1 MARADTHIESTT
13 EAAVPVVP
21 VGAELAEP
29 PPGVSFSVR
38 AYELAVSALMLGV
51 LIWAVATDPGQFADW
66 RLILWAVAVAAM
78 DLMPVQGP
86 ASAQLSLSFP
96 ILLAAAFVFMP
107 PVAAAIALAGSVDQR
122 ELKRTIRP
130 LKAVFVRSEVAL
142 SVLMASIVFHSIAS
156 IDSRVVLLIP
166 AVLAAVA
173 TDYVVNTAVVGAYM
187 TLTTHQTMRQVIA
200 ALMVGKPYEFVLSY
214 LGLGLFAS
222 VMAVLYDKGQILAV
236 LLFFGP
242 LLLARQMFFRT
253 RELQRTTEEL
263 RARQVELEH
272 ALHEL
277 ATLEAERRRLLERTV
292 EATEDERRRIAAEL
306 HDGPIQHLAAIVFR
320 LEGLRASL
328 ERGDIPV
335 QAVPTLTATQDELRD
350 EVVDLRTMIT
360 QLRPPVLDQLG
371 LEDAL
376 HDHLDIVRQDS
387 GLDVTIR
394 IDLAERL
401 GADLET
407 VLYRVA
413 QEALTNIVKHA
424 RAAHV
429 WVSLSEAGNA
439 VTLEIR
445 DDGVGFRPEEA
456 PTLVQDG
463 HLGLIAMRE
472 RVETVGGTWELHSAP
487 GEGNG
492 RAGHLR
498 RERRAGGSAG
508 GLSPQEMA
516 RIAAVTAAAR
526 ITTTRSGAR
535 NRSAI
540 AAAATPAR
548 RASSTYR

>member
-1 MARADTHIESTT
+1 
-13 EAAVPVVP
+13 
-21 VGAELAEP
+21 
-29 PPGVSFSVR
+29 
-38 AYELAVSALMLGV
+38 MLGV
-51 LIWAVATDPGQFADW
+51 LIWAVATDPGQFA
-66 RLILWAVAVAAM
+66 RLGLILWALAVAAM

-107 PVAAAIALAGSVDQR
+107 PVAAAIALAGSIDQR

-142 SVLMASIVFHSIAS
+142 SVLMASVVFHSIATHRLALS
-156 IDSRVVLLIP
+156 YCSIP
-166 AVLAAVA
+166 AVVAAVA

-187 TLTTHQTMRQVIA
+187 TLTTAQSMRQVIS

-214 LGLGLFAS
+214 LGLGLLAS
-222 VMAVLYDKGQILAV
+222 VMALLYVNQKSWLV

-263 RARQVELEH
+263 RARQVELEQ

-328 ERGDIPV
+328 ERGDIPE
-335 QAVPTLTATQDELRD
+335 QAVPTITATQDELRG

-376 HDHLDIVRQDS
+376 HDHLDSVRQDS
-387 GLDVTIR
+387 GLDVSIR

-401 GADLET
+401 DARPGDRAVPRLAGSPDQH
-407 VLYRVA
+407 R
-413 QEALTNIVKHA
+413 EA
-424 RAAHV
+424 
-429 WVSLSEAGNA
+429 
-439 VTLEIR
+439 
-445 DDGVGFRPEEA
+445 
-456 PTLVQDG
+456 
-463 HLGLIAMRE
+463 
-472 RVETVGGTWELHSAP
+472 
-487 GEGNG
+487 
-492 RAGHLR
+492 R
-498 RERRAGGSAG
+498 RRRARVGV
-508 GLSPQEMA
+508 A
-516 RIAAVTAAAR
+516 RR
-526 ITTTRSGAR
+526 GR
-535 NRSAI
+535 
-540 AAAATPAR
+540 R
-548 RASSTYR
+548 RASPSRSATTASASGPRRRPRSSRTGTSA

>member
-1 MARADTHIESTT
+1 VARADTHIESTT
-13 EAAVPVVP
+13 EAPVPAVP
-21 VGAELAEP
+21 VGAERAEP
-29 PPGVSFSVR
+29 PSGVPFSVR

-263 RARQVELEH
+263 RARQVELEY

-320 LEGLRASL
+320 LEALRASL

-335 QAVPTLTATQDELRD
+335 EAVPTLAATQDELRD

-401 GADLET
+401 DADLET

-472 RVETVGGTWELHSAP
+472 RVETVGGTWELQSAP
-487 GEGNG
+487 GEGTVVRAIFVG
-492 RAGHLR
+492 RDGP
-498 RERRAGGSAG
+498 ESA
-508 GLSPQEMA
+508 PEA
-516 RIAAVTAAAR
+516 
-526 ITTTRSGAR
+526 
-535 NRSAI
+535 
-540 AAAATPAR
+540 
-548 RASSTYR
+548 

>member
-1 MARADTHIESTT
+1 
-13 EAAVPVVP
+13 
-21 VGAELAEP
+21 
-29 PPGVSFSVR
+29 
-38 AYELAVSALMLGV
+38 
-51 LIWAVATDPGQFADW
+51 
-66 RLILWAVAVAAM
+66 
-78 DLMPVQGP
+78 
-86 ASAQLSLSFP
+86 
-96 ILLAAAFVFMP
+96 
-107 PVAAAIALAGSVDQR
+107 
-122 ELKRTIRP
+122 
-130 LKAVFVRSEVAL
+130 
-142 SVLMASIVFHSIAS
+142 
-156 IDSRVVLLIP
+156 
-166 AVLAAVA
+166 
-173 TDYVVNTAVVGAYM
+173 
-187 TLTTHQTMRQVIA
+187 
-200 ALMVGKPYEFVLSY
+200 
-214 LGLGLFAS
+214 
-222 VMAVLYDKGQILAV
+222 
-236 LLFFGP
+236 
-242 LLLARQMFFRT
+242 LARQMFFRT

-328 ERGDIPV
+328 ERGDIPL
-335 QAVPTLTATQDELRD
+335 QAVPTLAATQDELRD

-401 GADLET
+401 DADLET

-424 RAAHV
+424 GAAHV
-429 WVSLSEAGNA
+429 WVSLSEAGDA

-487 GEGNG
+487 GEGTVVRATFVGRNG
-492 RAGHLR
+492 P
-498 RERRAGGSAG
+498 GSA
-508 GLSPQEMA
+508 PEA
-516 RIAAVTAAAR
+516 
-526 ITTTRSGAR
+526 
-535 NRSAI
+535 
-540 AAAATPAR
+540 
-548 RASSTYR
+548 

>member
-1 MARADTHIESTT
+1 VARADTHIEPTT
-13 EAAVPVVP
+13 EVAPAVPVGDAAGGAPEVP
-21 VGAELAEP
+21 LA
-29 PPGVSFSVR
+29 VR
-38 AYELAVSALMLGV
+38 AYEFTVSAAVLGV
-51 LIWAVATDPGQFADW
+51 LVWAAFDDPGQFAHW
-66 RLILWAVAVAAM
+66 ELLLWTLAVAAM

-107 PVAAAIALAGSVDQR
+107 PVAAAIAAAGSIDQR

-142 SVLMASIVFHSIAS
+142 SVLMASVVFHSIAH
-156 IDSRVVLLIP
+156 IDSPLVLLIP
-166 AVLAAVA
+166 AVVAAVA
-173 TDYVVNTAVVGAYM
+173 TDYVVNTVVVGAYM
-187 TLTTHQTMRQVIA
+187 TLTTHQSMRQVVS

-222 VMAVLYDKGQILAV
+222 VMAVLYSTGQVLAV

-263 RARQVELEH
+263 RTRQVELEE

-292 EATEDERRRIAAEL
+292 EATEEERRRIAAEL

-328 ERGDIPV
+328 EKGDIPEA
-335 QAVPTLTATQDELRD
+335 AVPTIETTQEELRG

-376 HDHLDIVRQDS
+376 HDHLDVVRRDS
-387 GLDVTIR
+387 GLDVSIR

-401 GADLET
+401 EPDLET

-424 RAAHV
+424 GAAHV
-429 WVSLSEAGNA
+429 WVSLREDGDE

-456 PTLVQDG
+456 PTLVQEG

-472 RVETVGGTWELHSAP
+472 RVETIGGSWEILSAP
-487 GEGNG
+487 GEGTVV
-492 RAGHLR
+492 RA
-498 RERRAGGSAG
+498 
-508 GLSPQEMA
+508 
-516 RIAAVTAAAR
+516 IF
-526 ITTTRSGAR
+526 
-535 NRSAI
+535 
-540 AAAATPAR
+540 AR
-548 RASSTYR
+548 RGPENGDAAGASR

>member
-1 MARADTHIESTT
+1 LARADTHIEPTT
-13 EAAVPVVP
+13 EAPAPTVP
-21 VGAELAEP
+21 VGADPDVPFA
-29 PPGVSFSVR
+29 VR
-38 AYELAVSALMLGV
+38 AYELAISAIVLGV
-51 LIWAVATDPGQFADW
+51 LVWALATDPGQFGDW
-66 RLILWAVAVAAM
+66 RLILWVVAVAAM

-107 PVAAAIALAGSVDQR
+107 PVAAAIALAGSIDQR
-122 ELKRTIRP
+122 ELKRAIRP

-156 IDSRVVLLIP
+156 LHTSPWYLLAP
-166 AVLAAVA
+166 AVVAAVA
-173 TDYVVNTAVVGAYM
+173 TDYVVNTVVVGTYM
-187 TLTTHQTMRQVIA
+187 AMSARMRFRQVVA
-200 ALMVGKPYEFVLSY
+200 ALMVGKPYEFVVSY
-214 LGLGLFAS
+214 LGLGVLAS
-222 VMAVLYDKGQILAV
+222 VMALLYVNQQPWVV

-263 RARQVELEH
+263 RARQVELEQ

-320 LEGLRASL
+320 LESLRASL
-328 ERGDIPV
+328 ERGDIPE
-335 QAVPTLTATQDELRD
+335 QAVPTITATQEELRG

-376 HDHLDIVRQDS
+376 HDHLESVRQDS
-387 GLDVTIR
+387 GLDVSIR

-401 GADLET
+401 DPALET
-407 VLYRVA
+407 VLYRVS

-424 RAAHV
+424 GAAHV
-429 WVSLSEAGNA
+429 WVSLDEDGAG

-456 PTLVQDG
+456 PTLVADG

-472 RVETVGGTWELHSAP
+472 RVETVGGSWELQSAP
-487 GEGNG
+487 GEGTVVRAVFAG
-492 RAGHLR
+492 RGSGPAAGD
-498 RERRAGGSAG
+498 
-508 GLSPQEMA
+508 
-516 RIAAVTAAAR
+516 
-526 ITTTRSGAR
+526 
-535 NRSAI
+535 
-540 AAAATPAR
+540 
-548 RASSTYR
+548 